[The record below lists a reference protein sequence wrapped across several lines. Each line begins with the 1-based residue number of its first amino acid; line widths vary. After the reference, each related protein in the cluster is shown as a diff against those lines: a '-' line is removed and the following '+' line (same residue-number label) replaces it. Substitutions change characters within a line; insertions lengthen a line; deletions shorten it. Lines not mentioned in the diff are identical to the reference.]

1 MYLLCTCTFLNTI
14 SKHLTFHISKP
25 TNTTVWFWKCFKCY
39 KYHFFVVFFGK
50 RYTKSFIECQV
61 TKALPQFTTPMF
73 DCLTMDIY
81 FQTIFLCLG
90 KLKWT
95 SKKKKKSFQEVELYV
110 PEANTPVYLFHLCLT
125 SAIKPPSR
133 CLGLLYLAF
142 LYRAACDSSLFQTET
157 EYRM

>member
-1 MYLLCTCTFLNTI
+1 MKSVFKRRARQKPCTYYALVPFLNTI

-81 FQTIFLCLG
+81 FQTIFFMSW
-90 KLKWT
+90 KTKMNI
-95 SKKKKKSFQEVELYV
+95 KKKKVFRKLSCMCQKQTRPSTYSISVS
-110 PEANTPVYLFHLCLT
+110 PVQ
-125 SAIKPPSR
+125 SNPR
-133 CLGLLYLAF
+133 
-142 LYRAACDSSLFQTET
+142 RAA
-157 EYRM
+157 

>member
-1 MYLLCTCTFLNTI
+1 MPSYQGIATIYNTNVWLFDYGYLFPNNFFM
-14 SKHLTFHISKP
+14 S
-25 TNTTVWFWKCFKCY
+25 WK
-39 KYHFFVVFFGK
+39 
-50 RYTKSFIECQV
+50 TKMNI
-61 TKALPQFTTPMF
+61 K
-73 DCLTMDIY
+73 
-81 FQTIFLCLG
+81 
-90 KLKWT
+90 
-95 SKKKKKSFQEVELYV
+95 KKKKKSFQEVELYV